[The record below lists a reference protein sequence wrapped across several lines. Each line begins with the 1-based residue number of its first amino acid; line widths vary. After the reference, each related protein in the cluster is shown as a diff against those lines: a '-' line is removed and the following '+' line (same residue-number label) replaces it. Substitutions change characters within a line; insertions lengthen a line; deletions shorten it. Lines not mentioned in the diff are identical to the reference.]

1 MYMQGTCKTVI
12 TNSKA
17 EVMLGVLKPYIN
29 SITCI
34 ILQLAFLLLCIV
46 CSLST
51 EHLSW
56 PDSLNSYVLTQG
68 FPLCECI

>member
-1 MYMQGTCKTVI
+1 MYIQGTCKTVP

-34 ILQLAFLLLCIV
+34 ILQLFFYSALFAVYPHNTSI
-46 CSLST
+46 
-51 EHLSW
+51 
-56 PDSLNSYVLTQG
+56 
-68 FPLCECI
+68 